1 MLTFAAM
8 LLNTLLNIWHQ
19 VEKWDQALFI
29 KLNGEWTNPV
39 FDAVLPFIRNSF
51 FWAPLYLFLLALVAV
66 NFKSRG
72 WWWVLFFLCTFAITD
87 IVSSRLI
94 KESVER
100 LRPCNDPAMFDQI
113 RLLLRHCGTGY
124 SFTSSHATNHFGMAA
139 FFFISFRKIIPK
151 WAWMGFAWAFVIV
164 YAQIYVGVHYPL
176 DVTCGAILGTTIG
189 LITGR
194 FFDQRYA
201 LI

>member
-1 MLTFAAM
+1 M
-8 LLNTLLNIWHQ
+8 LLNTLVNIWHQ
-19 VEKWDQALFI
+19 LEKWDQALFV

-39 FDAVLPFIRNSF
+39 LDAVLPFIRNSF
-51 FWAPLYLFLLALVAV
+51 FWAPLYLFLVVLVAV

-87 IVSSRLI
+87 MVSSRLI

-100 LRPCNDPAMFDQI
+100 LRPCNDPAMFDHV
-113 RLLLRHCGTGY
+113 RLLLKHCGTGY

-139 FFFISFRKIIPK
+139 FFFISFRKVLPK
-151 WAWMGFAWAFVIV
+151 WAWVGFAWALVIV
-164 YAQIYVGVHYPL
+164 YAQVYVGVHYPV
-176 DVTCGAILGTTIG
+176 DVTCGAILGTSIG

-194 FFDQRYA
+194 FFNKRYS
-201 LI
+201 LV